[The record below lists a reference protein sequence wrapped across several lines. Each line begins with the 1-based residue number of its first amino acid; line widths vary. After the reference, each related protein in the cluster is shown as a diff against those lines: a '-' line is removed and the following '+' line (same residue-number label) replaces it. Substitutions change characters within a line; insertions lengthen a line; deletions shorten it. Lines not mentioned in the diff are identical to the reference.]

1 MRAFDDPAEILEMT
15 RLVERFLAYVRI
27 DTQSDE
33 ASTSCPSTAGQLE
46 LGRLLVS
53 DLAALGLTDPGLD
66 ENGYVLATLPGS
78 APGVLGFCAHL
89 DTAPAFSGKDVR
101 PRLHQNYDGSP
112 IRLEN
117 GVVIDPAD
125 SPELLQCLGDTII
138 TADGTTLLGADDKAG
153 IAAILGLLEVL
164 RAHPDVRHPTLRVCF
179 TPDEEVG
186 RGTRRF
192 PLERFGADVAFTVD
206 GGFTGEMNVETF
218 SADKAIVTFTGVAE
232 HPGTAKGKLV
242 NALTYMGRFLARL
255 PAAESPE
262 CTEKR
267 AGFFHATD
275 AQGDAAR
282 CRASVILRD
291 FEAAVLADRGR
302 RIEAVARALVA
313 EEPRLKVEVEIQQ
326 QYRNMRAEL
335 ERRPEIAAR
344 LERAIAAARI
354 EPRIEPV
361 RGGTDGAQ
369 LTARGLP
376 VPNVFTGGCGF
387 HGPREWIST
396 RALALSTCTLLN
408 LAQLHAE

>member
-1 MRAFDDPAEILEMT
+1 MRAFDDPAEILEQT
-15 RLVERFLAYVRI
+15 RLVERFLAYVRVG
-27 DTQSDE
+27 TQSDE
-33 ASTSCPSTAGQLE
+33 TSTTCPTTAGQLE
-46 LGRLLVS
+46 MGWRLVS
-53 DLAALGLTDPGLD
+53 DLRALGLEDAAQD
-66 ENGYVLATLPGS
+66 ENGYVLATLPGG

-101 PRLHQNYDGSP
+101 PRAHENYDGAP

-117 GVVIDPAD
+117 GVVIDPAE
-125 SPELLQCLGDTII
+125 SPELSQCIGDTII
-138 TADGTTLLGADDKAG
+138 TADGRTLLGADDKAG
-153 IAAILGLLEVL
+153 IAAIVGLLEVL
-164 RAHPDVRHPTLRVCF
+164 RANPDVRHPTLRVCF
-179 TPDEEVG
+179 NPDEEVG
-186 RGTRRF
+186 RGARHF
-192 PLERFGADVAFTVD
+192 PLERFAADVAFTVD
-206 GGFTGEMNVETF
+206 GGFAGEMNVETF

-242 NALTYMGRFLARL
+242 NALTCMGRFLARL
-255 PAAESPE
+255 PAAEAPE

-282 CRASVILRD
+282 CRVNVILRD
-291 FEAAVLADRGR
+291 FEAAALAERGR
-302 RIEAVARALVA
+302 RVEAMARALMA

-335 ERRPEIAAR
+335 ERRPEIAER
-344 LERAIAAARI
+344 LQRAIAAAGI
-354 EPRIEPV
+354 EARVEPI

-376 VPNVFTGGCGF
+376 VPNVFTGGCNF
-387 HGPREWIST
+387 HGPREWLST

-408 LAQLHAE
+408 LVQIYAE